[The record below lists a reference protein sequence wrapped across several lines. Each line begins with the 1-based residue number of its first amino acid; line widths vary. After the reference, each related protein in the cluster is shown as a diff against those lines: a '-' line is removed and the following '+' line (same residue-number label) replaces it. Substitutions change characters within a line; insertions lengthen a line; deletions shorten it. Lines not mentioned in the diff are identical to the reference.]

1 MNLLDLSLAHPS
13 QFLTISDDIDVA
25 VCRDASRI
33 LLCVRIDE
41 MSGVNGASGV
51 NSAQAERN
59 SVNAQGRNRVLL
71 SSCAN
76 DERDERDV
84 GNDLGERQPYILSM
98 MT

>member
-1 MNLLDLSLAHPS
+1 
-13 QFLTISDDIDVA
+13 
-25 VCRDASRI
+25 
-33 LLCVRIDE
+33 
-41 MSGVNGASGV
+41 MSGVSGA